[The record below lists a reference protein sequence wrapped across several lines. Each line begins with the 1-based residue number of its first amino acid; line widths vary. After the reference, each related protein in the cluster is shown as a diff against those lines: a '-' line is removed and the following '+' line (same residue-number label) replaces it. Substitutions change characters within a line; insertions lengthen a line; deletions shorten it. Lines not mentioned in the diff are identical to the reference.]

1 MMLCCFVI
9 AITMLL
15 ACYVMLCYWR
25 AAEGGTRWSG
35 FLSADNLSYKQYKK
49 DIMLYGNIFVFQL
62 LLLLVPPSPPLI
74 PLHWFCLVMP
84 AIVGLPWNL
93 AALGGASKADLKR
106 TS

>member
-1 MMLCCFVI
+1 MMLCCYVI
-9 AITMLL
+9 VITMLL
-15 ACYVMLCYWR
+15 ACYVMLCYWP

-74 PLHWFCLVMP
+74 LPPSLVLSGHARHCWVALEP
-84 AIVGLPWNL
+84 ANT
-93 AALGGASKADLKR
+93 K
-106 TS
+106 

>member
-1 MMLCCFVI
+1 MMLCCYVIVI

-15 ACYVMLCYWR
+15 ACYVMLCYWP

-74 PLHWFCLVMP
+74 LPPSLVLSGHARHCWVALEP
-84 AIVGLPWNL
+84 ANT
-93 AALGGASKADLKR
+93 K
-106 TS
+106 